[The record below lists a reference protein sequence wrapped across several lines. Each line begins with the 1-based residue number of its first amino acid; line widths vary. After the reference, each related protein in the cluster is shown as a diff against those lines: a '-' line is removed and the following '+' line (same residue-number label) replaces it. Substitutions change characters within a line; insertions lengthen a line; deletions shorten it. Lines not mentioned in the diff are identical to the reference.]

1 VDHIRRVVVG
11 FGSNLGDRRQNIT
24 DAIEHLKNDPDVHVM
39 ECSPF
44 YETAPVGGPPQGPFL
59 NGAVLLLS
67 ALDAADLLTKLHAIE
82 AQLGRTRNAPNE
94 PRTLDLDILWIEG
107 ETIRSDSLTVPHP
120 RLTSRAFMLVPLLDV
135 AADARDA
142 ETGVVFADLP
152 LSKITL
158 QRG

>member
-1 VDHIRRVVVG
+1 
-11 FGSNLGDRRQNIT
+11 
-24 DAIEHLKNDPDVHVM
+24 M
-39 ECSPF
+39 ESSPF
-44 YETAPVGGPPQGPFL
+44 YETAPVGGPPQGAFL

-152 LSKITL
+152 LSKTTL

>member
-1 VDHIRRVVVG
+1 MDHIRRVVVG

-24 DAIEHLKNDPDVHVM
+24 DALEHLKKDPDVHVM
-39 ECSPF
+39 ESSPF
-44 YETAPVGGPPQGPFL
+44 YETAPVGGPPQGAFL

-152 LSKITL
+152 LSKTTL

>member
-11 FGSNLGDRRQNIT
+11 FGSNVGDRRQNIT
-24 DAIEHLKNDPDVHVM
+24 DAIEQLRADPDVHVM

-44 YETAPVGGPPQGPFL
+44 YETDPVGGPPQGAFL
-59 NGAVLLLS
+59 NGAILLLS
-67 ALDAADLLTKLHAIE
+67 ALDASDILVKLHAIE
-82 AQLGRTRNAPNE
+82 ARLGRTRDVPNG

-107 ETIRSDSLTVPHP
+107 ETIRSDGLTVPHA

-135 AADARDA
+135 ASDARDA

-152 LSKITL
+152 LSKTPL
-158 QRG
+158 QKA

>member
-11 FGSNLGDRRQNIT
+11 FGANLGDRRQNIT
-24 DAIEHLKNDPDVHVM
+24 DAIEHLRNDPDVHVM

-44 YETAPVGGPPQGPFL
+44 YETDPVGGPEQGCYL
-59 NGAVLLLS
+59 NGALLLLS
-67 ALDAADLLTKLHAIE
+67 SLDATDLMTKLHALE
-82 AQLGRTRNAPNE
+82 ARLGRTREVPNG

-107 ETIRSDSLTVPHP
+107 ETIRSDALTVPHP

-135 AADARDA
+135 ASDARDA

-152 LSKITL
+152 LSKTKL
-158 QRG
+158 RPA